1 MSLRECNRCA
11 KAQPIETSPF
21 HWHFGCSSAIGRT
34 GVKKLVRIVL
44 VALVPPL
51 LGSAFNTPQLDAD
64 GQAIVHAGYS
74 EVSAITSRDGSSS
87 PEIGDQERD
96 DSDGPVDLLGN
107 EVTDAVA
114 KYKFDSTGSLYETHS
129 PQTELPRL
137 GSPKS

>member
-1 MSLRECNRCA
+1 
-11 KAQPIETSPF
+11 
-21 HWHFGCSSAIGRT
+21 
-34 GVKKLVRIVL
+34 VKNLVRIGL
-44 VALVPPL
+44 VVLVPPL
-51 LGSAFNTPQLDAD
+51 LGSAFYTPQLERYPQAQAVMDENSRAGAIASNDD
-64 GQAIVHAGYS
+64 G
-74 EVSAITSRDGSSS
+74 TLPDM
-87 PEIGDQERD
+87 QERD